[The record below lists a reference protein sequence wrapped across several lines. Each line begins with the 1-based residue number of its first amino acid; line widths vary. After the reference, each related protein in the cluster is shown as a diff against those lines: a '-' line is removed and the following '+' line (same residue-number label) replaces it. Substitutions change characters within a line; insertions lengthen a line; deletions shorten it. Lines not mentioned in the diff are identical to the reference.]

1 MGKEKKRVK
10 SIEIPMSFYY
20 DGRKKKWK
28 EENIVGTINRPSID
42 EINDSI
48 GKWNKTNEYIQ
59 SENVLKRLFLQLCPN
74 NSEISDVL
82 IKVCTLD
89 KLYNTSI
96 YKTHDVAR
104 IIVDMKIDDRLSKN
118 SCDVDLVDEMVSHM
132 KSITGSGLY
141 SFVTKYCSHHKPNL
155 YPIYDTYVGILLRY
169 YRDNYGEN
177 VFSFSDE
184 ELKSYKKFCEIM
196 REFKTYFGLNADL
209 KGIDIFLWQKGK
221 ECFPRWKKQRINE
234 NNDSE
239 KSKG

>member
-10 SIEIPMSFYY
+10 SIEIPMSLYY

-89 KLYNTSI
+89 KLYNTNI
-96 YKTHDVAR
+96 YKTHDVAKT
-104 IIVDMKIDDRLSKN
+104 IVDMKIDDRLKQN
-118 SCDVDLVDEMVSHM
+118 SRDEDLVDDMVSRI
-132 KSITGSGLY
+132 KDITGFELY
-141 SFVTKYCSHHKPNL
+141 SFVTKYCSHHKPYL
-155 YPIYDTYVGILLRY
+155 YPIYDSYVDTLLRY
-169 YRDNYGEN
+169 YRDRYGN
-177 VFSFSDE
+177 DKFFFKNKD
-184 ELKSYKKFCEIM
+184 LKSYNRFCDIM
-196 REFKTYFGLNADL
+196 MDFKDYFELDKDL
-209 KGIDIFLWQKGK
+209 KSIDIFIWQKGK